1 MDNLSTIQRFPLY
14 RMLSTMKG
22 SPSSQGMN
30 MSTIRFSPMW
40 MRMMPKEAEA
50 LSTAGLISY
59 SDYISVANR
68 FIPPVVLQAQMGLGR
83 RLKAMV
89 SGMCAASD
97 LNKDVRVVWTC
108 TSECGTKFS
117 DLFDV
122 KALPSRVY
130 VHDSLPV
137 GYVQHP
143 CDTQAQW
150 DGLKGMSTLIYLKSE
165 NRFHTTEDAKFVS
178 FLKSL
183 KPLPLITDAVTAT
196 LSAAGPMGTLVGVHL
211 RRTDHAIS
219 IQNSPNASFITLMTA
234 YPVTTKFFV
243 ASDSDADRKALE
255 TQFPGRI
262 VTIAKNLTRN
272 STQGMQ
278 DAIKDFVALSRCS
291 EVLGSKGSAFSELAA
306 LYGGAKL
313 TVVSV

>member
-1 MDNLSTIQRFPLY
+1 
-14 RMLSTMKG
+14 
-22 SPSSQGMN
+22 
-30 MSTIRFSPMW
+30 
-40 MRMMPKEAEA
+40 MPKEAEA

-59 SDYISVANR
+59 SDYTSVANR
-68 FIPPVVLQAQMGLGR
+68 FIPPIVVQVETGFGN
-83 RLKAMV
+83 RLNAMV

-97 LNKDVRVVWTC
+97 LNKDARVVWTLNP
-108 TSECGTKFS
+108 EVGAKFS

-143 CDTQAQW
+143 CNTQAQW

-165 NRFHTTEDAKFVS
+165 GRFHTTDDAKFVS
-178 FLKSL
+178 FLKGL
-183 KPLPLITDAVTAT
+183 TPLPLITDAVTAS
-196 LSAAGPMGTLVGVHL
+196 LSAAGPMGTLVGVDL
-211 RRTDHAIS
+211 RRSDSA
-219 IQNSPNASFITLMTA
+219 QSPAAFIALMTA

-243 ASDSDADRKALE
+243 ASDSHSHSHSQANLQALE

-262 VTIAKNLTRN
+262 VTIAKNGARN
-272 STQGMQ
+272 STQVTQ
-278 DAIKDFVALSRCS
+278 DALKDFVALSRCS